1 MRCCHSLLNMAI
13 GPFVILLLLRL
24 TQAQFIQHY
33 NYENGVPNWRRQ
45 IAPHIIN
52 QPVIVPDF
60 PIYLEYN
67 CWKMP
72 AICQNVRNWL
82 NDPKLSKW
90 PTRPGPNMFTYD
102 MFAATKKAYSQG
114 TSSKPGT
121 LKRNSDHR

>member
-33 NYENGVPNWRRQ
+33 NYGNGVPNWRRQ
-45 IAPHIIN
+45 IAPHILN

-67 CWKMP
+67 CWKILIS
-72 AICQNVRNWL
+72 ANGRRGL
-82 NDPKLSKW
+82 DL
-90 PTRPGPNMFTYD
+90 
-102 MFAATKKAYSQG
+102 
-114 TSSKPGT
+114 TSSLMICMLTRKEHIPKAQVPNQV
-121 LKRNSDHR
+121 L

>member
-33 NYENGVPNWRRQ
+33 NYGNGVPNWRRQ
-45 IAPHIIN
+45 IAPHILN

-72 AICQNVRNWL
+72 AICQNVINWL
-82 NDPKLSKW
+82 KICMLTRKEHIPKAQV
-90 PTRPGPNMFTYD
+90 PN
-102 MFAATKKAYSQG
+102 QV
-114 TSSKPGT
+114 
-121 LKRNSDHR
+121 L